1 MTNEQMT
8 NEQMTNE
15 QMTNGRFFVSL
26 CLGGFQ
32 GEP

>member
-26 CLGGFQ
+26 CLGGFK